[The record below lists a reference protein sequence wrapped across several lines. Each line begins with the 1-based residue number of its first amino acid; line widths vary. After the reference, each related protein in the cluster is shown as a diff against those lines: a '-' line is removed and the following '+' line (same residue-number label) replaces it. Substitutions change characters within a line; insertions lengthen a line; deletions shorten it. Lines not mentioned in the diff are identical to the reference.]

1 MAAPALT
8 RPPTQRTAIPRSV
21 DSTRVTTSHTARSL
35 RPPPQVVGV
44 SASLPLWPFPRPR
57 LPGFIHPSVDPSP
70 TDQAPRAPTEP
81 GAGPETHWA
90 DGCSVRAA
98 LPRPTFCSRA
108 GGKFIPRP
116 REQSRN
122 CHCDKGSR
130 ERDMGL
136 PGRLGQVRVSVQ
148 RPEGGA
154 RPPAGLC
161 RDSQLWV
168 DGGWE
173 CLLSV

>member
-1 MAAPALT
+1 M
-8 RPPTQRTAIPRSV
+8 ISRSV
-21 DSTRVTTSHTARSL
+21 DSTRATTSHTARSL
-35 RPPPQVVGV
+35 RPPPRVVCV
-44 SASLPLWPFPRPR
+44 SASLPLWPFPRPS
-57 LPGFIHPSVDPSP
+57 LPGFIHPSIDPSP
-70 TDQAPRAPTEP
+70 PIKHHVLPPSQ
-81 GAGPETHWA
+81 AGPETHWA
-90 DGCSVRAA
+90 DGGSVRAA
-98 LPRPTFCSRA
+98 LPWPTFCSRA

-116 REQSRN
+116 RERSRN

-136 PGRLGQVRVSVQ
+136 LGRLGQVRVSVQ

-168 DGGWE
+168 DGGWQ